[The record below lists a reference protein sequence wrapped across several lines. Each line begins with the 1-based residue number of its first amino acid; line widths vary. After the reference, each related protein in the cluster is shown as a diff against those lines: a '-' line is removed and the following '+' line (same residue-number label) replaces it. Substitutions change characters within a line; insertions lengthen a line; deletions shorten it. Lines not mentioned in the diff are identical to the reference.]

1 VPARKREGDPDRH
14 EMQELQSDAGDLDLP
29 RQFGQKIDTLGARAH
44 DHDQCFFKKEAH
56 RKRRDEQRLRIG
68 SPERSESG
76 AFGDQREDNRRE
88 RGRKDGEHG

>member
-1 VPARKREGDPDRH
+1 
-14 EMQELQSDAGDLDLP
+14 MQELQSDAGDLDLP
-29 RQFGQKIDTLGARAH
+29 PQFGQETDTLGARAH
-44 DHDQCFFKKEAH
+44 DHDQCFFKKEAY